1 MSRYYNVLVWQTTRL
16 DHQSQLVLQL
26 TNFKFWSY
34 STKNGHSLKNEAQ
47 LG

>member
-1 MSRYYNVLVWQTTRL
+1 MTRFSSVLVRQTIRL

-26 TNFKFWSY
+26 TEFKIWNY
-34 STKNGHSLKNEAQ
+34 SQKNGHSLKNEAQ